1 MKSKLMTGTWRQQCY
16 KDVDYMEKK
25 NHYIIG
31 DMLLKS

>member
-16 KDVDYMEKK
+16 KDVDYMKK
-25 NHYIIG
+25 KHYIIG